1 MTDSQICKSHLTSP
15 KFLSPNSSTPFVC
28 KSILSL
34 VFQNYFSGIT
44 TQPICRPKTLIPSSN
59 PYPLHQQVQD
69 VHEPNHPELK
79 RLLTS
84 TAVTPGYHH
93 LSQYLKALD
102 FTQMIRSLFSENP
115 PCLKTAVKALH
126 DLHHPPFL

>member
-1 MTDSQICKSHLTSP
+1 MSQIILNLKGFSP
-15 KFLSPNSSTPFVC
+15 
-28 KSILSL
+28 
-34 VFQNYFSGIT
+34 
-44 TQPICRPKTLIPSSN
+44 
-59 PYPLHQQVQD
+59 PL
-69 VHEPNHPELK
+69 
-79 RLLTS
+79 LLL
-84 TAVTPGYHH
+84 PGYHH